1 MRGGV
6 GEKALRQILDNAYR
20 VADRCLPQDAAVI
33 RSLADDINRSVN
45 ELCDLRQA
53 GKGNAPQAE
62 QLAREIRD
70 KLGNLERAVTK
81 AVIGV
86 DKAGHQ
92 AAHTVSYS
100 QILNLN
106 QFEIIAFS
114 SYQFDKNVFLLF
126 RFKVVWS
133 KHAVGY
139 KIHPLTIKALASV
152 QSI

>member
-33 RSLADDINRSVN
+33 RKLADDISRAVN

-53 GKGNAPQAE
+53 GKGNTPQAE

-81 AVIGV
+81 AVVGV

-92 AAHTVSYS
+92 AAHTVSY
-100 QILNLN
+100 LKLH
-106 QFEIIAFS
+106 FF
-114 SYQFDKNVFLLF
+114 
-126 RFKVVWS
+126 
-133 KHAVGY
+133 G
-139 KIHPLTIKALASV
+139 
-152 QSI
+152 

>member
-33 RSLADDINRSVN
+33 RGLADDINRSVN

-53 GKGNAPQAE
+53 GKGNTPHAE

-92 AAHTVSYS
+92 AAHTVSYYQNIFLELS
-100 QILNLN
+100 Y
-106 QFEIIAFS
+106 FC
-114 SYQFDKNVFLLF
+114 SYQ
-126 RFKVVWS
+126 
-133 KHAVGY
+133 H
-139 KIHPLTIKALASV
+139 
-152 QSI
+152 

>member
-1 MRGGV
+1 M
-6 GEKALRQILDNAYR
+6 
-20 VADRCLPQDAAVI
+20 PQDAAVI

-53 GKGNAPQAE
+53 GKGNTPHAE

-92 AAHTVSYS
+92 AAHTVGVIKIVKLS
-100 QILNLN
+100 N
-106 QFEIIAFS
+106 
-114 SYQFDKNVFLLF
+114 F
-126 RFKVVWS
+126 R
-133 KHAVGY
+133 H
-139 KIHPLTIKALASV
+139 IKL
-152 QSI
+152 INDFNCF